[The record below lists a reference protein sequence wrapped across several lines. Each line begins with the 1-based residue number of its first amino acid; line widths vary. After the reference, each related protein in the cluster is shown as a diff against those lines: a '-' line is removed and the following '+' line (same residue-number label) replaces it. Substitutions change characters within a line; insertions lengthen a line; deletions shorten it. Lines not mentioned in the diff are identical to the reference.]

1 MILFGINLAKVNW
14 YMILYILASIIGIV
28 YGTNKVYSTGQVRGV
43 LFAIGSLIVLVYF
56 GLRWFGNGRIRKP
69 KNWPPIINMC
79 PDYLSYVERIRGC
92 VDMLG
97 VTRAAAGLEKVEK
110 SEVPLLSRDNTKKV
124 FRFTSVD
131 VAAAKNVA
139 ALQAICDRCRE
150 AGVTWEGVYDGDVCV
165 GIAKH
170 EKDREDKETCLVSV

>member
-1 MILFGINLAKVNW
+1 MILFGVNLAKVNW
-14 YMILYILASIIGIV
+14 YLVLYILASIIGLV

-43 LFAIGSLIVLVYF
+43 LFAIGALIVLVYF
-56 GLRWFGNGRIRKP
+56 GLRWFGNSRIRKP

-79 PDYLSYVERIRGC
+79 PDYLTYVKRLPGC

-97 VTRAAAGLEKVEK
+97 VTKAASGLEKARP
-110 SEVPLLSRDNTKKV
+110 SEVANLSKDNTKKV
-124 FRFTSVD
+124 FQYTSAD

-139 ALQAICDRCRE
+139 ALQAICDRCRD

-165 GIAKH
+165 GIGKH
-170 EKDREDKETCLVSV
+170 QRDAEDKETCLVSV